1 MTAST
6 AWGSTE
12 CKGSPVRRSVD
23 SGANVMLVVAPDVP
37 IGIYGWLAPATSV
50 LHLIVSMRANS
61 EGVTCSPR
69 STHADVL
76 FVRALGSVGIWCVGG
91 RKGCGKKD
99 RFKLATFPLGT
110 RRNLPDGSAQTVSL
124 LTSTK
129 DQPKSKPE
137 LLKGEGSH
145 LNQPSA
151 PSGPNHLK
159 T

>member
-69 STHADVL
+69 STHADML

-99 RFKLATFPLGT
+99 GFKLATFPPGNKTEFT
-110 RRNLPDGSAQTVSL
+110 RWFSTDHQPPHQCKGPTQIQTRAAQRRR
-124 LTSTK
+124 LT
-129 DQPKSKPE
+129 P
-137 LLKGEGSH
+137 
-145 LNQPSA
+145 
-151 PSGPNHLK
+151 
-159 T
+159 